1 MIVYIVMYNRI
12 QQVRKGTKPNS
23 RLSLT
28 VESRAVVGRV
38 SSNSGAADQWWAVL
52 ESSISDVH
60 RVCWDNSA
68 VDTTSE
74 LEYIQVGSFSLTS
87 SYWSYTLLLC
97 TPVYPYFSVLLLCS
111 EVTQTVYEILL

>member
-1 MIVYIVMYNRI
+1 MIVYIVMYNII

-52 ESSISDVH
+52 ESYISDTACETLQIALGDAQRLKVP
-60 RVCWDNSA
+60 NIKYTMS
-68 VDTTSE
+68 
-74 LEYIQVGSFSLTS
+74 SFLR
-87 SYWSYTLLLC
+87 LMHK
-97 TPVYPYFSVLLLCS
+97 
-111 EVTQTVYEILL
+111 